1 MSIGC
6 DDWSF
11 SFTKECDEV
20 AYQCIFCDVVTKIE
34 KSLLLKE
41 VGLPLAGLL

>member
-11 SFTKECDEV
+11 SFKKECDKV
-20 AYQCIFCDVVTKIE
+20 AYQCIFCLQSK
-34 KSLLLKE
+34 LKL
-41 VGLPLAGLL
+41 VHNSNIYDNGHKCIL